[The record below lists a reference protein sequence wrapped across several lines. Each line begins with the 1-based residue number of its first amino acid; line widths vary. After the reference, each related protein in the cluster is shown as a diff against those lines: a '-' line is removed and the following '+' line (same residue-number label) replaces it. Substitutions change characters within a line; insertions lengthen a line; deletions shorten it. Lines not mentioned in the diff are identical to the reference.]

1 MFFSSEIETGLDR
14 PAAPAQTRN
23 NTSTAAAPA

>member
-14 PAAPAQTRN
+14 PAVSAQTRN